1 MRNKTCIKC
10 DLGKKI
16 NITNRCLMN
25 EQLSQKD
32 ILFIVPNPTY
42 NDEYSGEP
50 FKDSVYSILHQ
61 ILSSFKYTNY
71 HLSYALKCF
80 NKGAKPINRDYKDCF
95 SEYLYNE
102 IIQVS
107 PKIIVFLGKID
118 LDPYPFTNFG
128 IVQDSSLLLFEHK
141 YLYTHNLH
149 ESDKIINIAEHIHL
163 ALNSCSNENI
173 IENVSYK
180 ILSKDNILEFIEDCQ
195 KSKLVSFN
203 VLTKDYTHVKVLNTE
218 NVIYNIS
225 FSFQPGSSFVLP
237 INHPS
242 QDYDYL
248 SLLKIIETQIF
259 SNNKII
265 KLSQNTKF
273 HLHWLRFYGIFKF
286 AGKYYDTMLLNHLLN
301 NRDKHS
307 LKELV
312 KKYLPL
318 NIDYDRFYKKHST
331 RTVPLDISL
340 DYSARVS
347 DIVYRLFIIMID
359 NVMNKSNLFEA
370 TEKIFRPLTMRL
382 YEAEN
387 FGININYPKLN
398 QITIPNFIKELEVIK
413 NEIYNIDT
421 IIQFN
426 KNINDIYYKN
436 LISSNKEYEKKF
448 KTGELVKKELELI
461 NFNDEKQMLDL
472 IYKSPYGY
480 KCKVIKDNF
489 GKELYSTKKDVLNKL
504 DIDIKFKE
512 LLLKYRSLKNL
523 VDVATNYK
531 DFCYKYIKVHPNFF
545 QTGHPNYRITSNN
558 PNTMNIPTRSEQ
570 TKSYINNFKEC
581 FICPDGY
588 SLLILDYNQ
597 IELRILALLS
607 QDEALINDFN
617 NDIDLHQKTADR
629 IKGSRELGKE
639 INFSIIY
646 DVSAETLSFKT
657 GITIEEANEY
667 INNFYISY
675 PKVKEFKQRC
685 IDEVNGKGYFETFLG
700 VYVYPDTE
708 NKRSIFNS
716 VISTCASFIPQI
728 AIVENYYKFNNNIE
742 FINTIYDSIWY
753 YVDNNSIEL
762 LKEEIKNNSENI
774 NISKYLGF
782 EQNVIFKTKVE
793 IFEKN
798 M

>member
-10 DLGKKI
+10 NLGKKI

-25 EQLSQKD
+25 ENISQKD
-32 ILFIVPNPTY
+32 ILFIIPHPTY

-50 FKDSVYSILHQ
+50 FKDTMYSTLHQ

-80 NKGAKPINRDYKDCF
+80 NKGAKPINSDYKDCF

-107 PKIIVFLGKID
+107 PKIIIFLGKID
-118 LDPYPFTNFG
+118 LEPYPFTNYG
-128 IVQDSSLLLFEHK
+128 NIQDGSLLLFEHK
-141 YLYTHNLH
+141 YLYTYSLN
-149 ESDKIINIAEHIHL
+149 EQDKIINIAEHIQI
-163 ALNSCSNENI
+163 ALNSCSNKEI
-173 IENVSYK
+173 IDDVTYK
-180 ILSKDNILEFIEDCQ
+180 ILSKDNILQFIEDCQ

-203 VLTKDYTHVKVLNTE
+203 VLTKDYTHVKVSNTE

-225 FSFQPGSSFVLP
+225 FSFQPGSSFILP

-242 QDYDYL
+242 QDYGYQ

-265 KLSQNTKF
+265 KISQNTKF
-273 HLHWLRFYGIFKF
+273 HLHWLRFYGVVKF
-286 AGKYYDTMLLNHLLN
+286 TGKYYDTMLLNHLLN

-340 DYSARVS
+340 DYNGRVS
-347 DIVYRLFIIMID
+347 DIVYRLFIVMID

-387 FGININYPKLN
+387 FGININFPKLN
-398 QITIPNFIKELEVIK
+398 QITIPNLTKELDIVK
-413 NEIYNIDT
+413 NEIYKNDIVK
-421 IIQFN
+421 QFN
-426 KNINDIYYKN
+426 KNLNETYYRN
-436 LISSNKEYEKKF
+436 LISSNKDYEKKF
-448 KTGELVKKELELI
+448 KTGELIKNELELI
-461 NFNDEKQMLDL
+461 NFYDEKQVLDL
-472 IYKSPYGY
+472 IYKSQFGF
-480 KCKVIKDNF
+480 KCNIIKDNF
-489 GKELYSTKKDVLNKL
+489 GKELYSTKREVLNKL
-504 DIDIKFKE
+504 DIDDTFKD
-512 LLLKYRSLKNL
+512 LLLKYRSIKNL
-523 VDVATNYK
+523 IDVASNYR
-531 DFCYKYIKVHPNFF
+531 DFCYKYISIHPNFF

-558 PNTMNIPTRSEQ
+558 PNTMNIPTRNEHIRPL
-570 TKSYINNFKEC
+570 INNFKEC
-581 FICPDGY
+581 ITCPDGY
-588 SLLILDYNQ
+588 SLVVLDYNQ
-597 IELRILALLS
+597 IELRMLALLS
-607 QDEALINDFN
+607 QDDNLINDFN
-617 NDIDLHQKTADR
+617 NDIDLHQKTADK
-629 IKGSRELGKE
+629 INGNRELGKE

-646 DVSAETLSFKT
+646 DVSPETLSFKT
-657 GITIEEANEY
+657 GITIEQAKEY
-667 INNFYISY
+667 INDFYISY
-675 PKVKEFKQRC
+675 PKTKEFKQKC
-685 IDEVNGKGYFETFLG
+685 IEEINTKGYFETFLG
-700 VYVYPDTE
+700 VNVYPDSE

-716 VISTCASFIPQI
+716 IISTCASFIPQI
-728 AIVENYYKFNNNIE
+728 AIVENFYKYNDKAE

-753 YVDNNSIEL
+753 YVKIENL
-762 LKEEIKNNSENI
+762 ENI
-774 NISKYLGF
+774 VNDIKLNSDNINTSKYLGF
-782 EQNVIFKTKVE
+782 GQNVKFETKVK